1 MMGQSEL
8 IAKLAN
14 TLQTRMT
21 DRAVDSVLD
30 VLISSEAEQLAYLR
44 KISVDVEALING
56 PFHTAMEFLR
66 LAHNHSERP
75 MARRSQDIEKAKD
88 ALMHALGNYSERPA
102 QKSWTEYFIG
112 VCCVLLND
120 KNEARYWFDRAYT
133 SSVPLRSELQKKVD
147 NPDYLGYV
155 TKGIVATGI
164 LGIIFAPLA
173 VVGILG
179 GIGHAS
185 DDMETWKARLKLVS
199 DFNDA
204 MQRLAQA

>member
-1 MMGQSEL
+1 MGQSEL
-8 IAKLAN
+8 IAKLAS
-14 TLQTRMT
+14 TMQTRAT
-21 DRAVDSVLD
+21 DRMMDGVLD
-30 VLISSEAEQLAYLR
+30 VLIGSESEQLAYLR

-66 LAHNHSERP
+66 LAHNRQRP
-75 MARRSQDIEKAKD
+75 MARRLQDIEKAKD
-88 ALMHALGNYSERPA
+88 ALMNALGNYSERPG

-120 KNEARYWFDRAYT
+120 RNDARYWFDRAHAT
-133 SSVPLRSELQKKVD
+133 STPLRVELQKKVD
-147 NPDYLGYV
+147 HPDYLGYV
-155 TKGIVATGI
+155 AKGVMATGI
-164 LGIIFAPLA
+164 LGVIFAPLA

-185 DDMETWKARLKLVS
+185 DDMETWKTRLKLVA

-204 MQRLAQA
+204 MQKLAQG